1 MSIGAAHTRES
12 TAAPT
17 ASGDAGRA
25 ATRRRKDPAD
35 RALNV
40 WGVIMFAFL
49 FAPIMVVVAY
59 SFNTGRLLAAWESFG
74 FDAYIG
80 AFTNEVMKASVVTSL
95 QAALGTAVVATIFGT
110 LGGIALARAK
120 KGAKWALGLTGLLA
134 ITLVTPEVV
143 EGIAMLPW
151 FVSLG
156 VDAGI
161 APLNNGLVRLIVAHT
176 VETMAVV
183 TFVIRARMSG
193 MDRSLEE
200 AAADL
205 YATGWRRFK
214 DITLP
219 LAGPGILAGALLGFT
234 LSLDN
239 TIVSS
244 FIQQPGYTPWPVYIF
259 SQVRVALRPEVAALS
274 TIMLVLTLAALGL
287 VGYVL
292 RRFGE
297 NTSNIVK
304 TMAGG

>member
-1 MSIGAAHTRES
+1 MSANTVQAHKPATGRRHKDAAN
-12 TAAPT
+12 
-17 ASGDAGRA
+17 
-25 ATRRRKDPAD
+25 KV
-35 RALNV
+35 LNI
-40 WGVIMFAFL
+40 WGVVMFAFL
-49 FAPIMVVVAY
+49 FMPILVIVAY
-59 SFNTGRLLAAWESFG
+59 SFNTGRLLASWESFG
-74 FDAYIG
+74 LDAYFS
-80 AFTNEVMKASVVTSL
+80 AFNNEVMKASIVTSL
-95 QAALGTAVVATIFGT
+95 QAAFATAVTATIFGT
-110 LGGIALARAK
+110 MGGIALARAK
-120 KGAKWALGLTGLLA
+120 HGAKWALGLVVLLA

-151 FVSLG
+151 FVTLG
-156 VDAGI
+156 VDLGI
-161 APLNNGLVRLIVAHT
+161 SPLNNGLVRLVAAHT

-183 TFVIRARMSG
+183 TFVIRARMAG

-274 TIMLVLTLAALGL
+274 TVMLVLTLFALAV

-304 TMAGG
+304 TMTGSSSN